1 VKGKTNGLEPFGAG
15 EERKI
20 IGDRVKA
27 ANNSNTVPGG
37 TTEKAWS
44 SVSDAEREEGEENPF
59 YYTTSYEI
67 RVAKTLCVFIAANA
81 AVLLSFT
88 LNRPEAAGLGLVHG
102 YVTGMIMSYL
112 VFGINCDKRDRL
124 VALAASTG
132 ILGPLAVL
140 DWRLETVLV
149 LCYSLLI
156 LAVTL
161 RCLKRDRGKLNGDYG
176 FFSERDYDRNWF
188 DVAIEDTGKYP
199 VLFPPDIGRGRGD
212 RLSGRIVE
220 LGMGLRGK
228 YRGIPVAK
236 IEASSGF
243 YLCPLSRL
251 TPDSAAEWR
260 GSVEIASRSGENLC
274 TVTFYRHEYGGYTVV
289 SGIGQAARING

>member
-1 VKGKTNGLEPFGAG
+1 
-15 EERKI
+15 
-20 IGDRVKA
+20 
-27 ANNSNTVPGG
+27 
-37 TTEKAWS
+37 
-44 SVSDAEREEGEENPF
+44 
-59 YYTTSYEI
+59 
-67 RVAKTLCVFIAANA
+67 VFIAANA

-112 VFGINCDKRDRL
+112 VFGISCDKRDRL
-124 VALAASTG
+124 AAMAASAG

-140 DWRLETVLV
+140 DWRVETVLV

-161 RCLKRDRGKLNGDYG
+161 RCLRRDKGKANGDYG

-188 DVAIEDTGKYP
+188 DVVNEDIGKYP
-199 VLFPPDIGRGRGD
+199 VLFPPDMGRGD
-212 RLSGRIVE
+212 RLPGRIVE
-220 LGMGLRGK
+220 VGMGLRGK

-236 IEASSGF
+236 IEVPSGF

-251 TPDSAAEWR
+251 TPGAWRMPSPGNRR
-260 GSVEIASRSGENLC
+260 GSVELASRSGEDPC

-289 SGIGQAARING
+289 SGGGGNESGIVKKTFMGDNFT